1 LQTVFYSIIVYSV
14 EKIFGNIN
22 KRVKDLRKALNMT
35 QVSFSQVI
43 ALSSGYL
50 AGIETEKRRVNN
62 RLIKLICSSFNVNEQ
77 WLRSGEGNMFTIS
90 DDERY
95 IKLVGLFKEL
105 EKKYQDYIFR
115 EIGLLLKMQDDGEE
129 DSEEDSAEDSG
140 EDSEES

>member
-1 LQTVFYSIIVYSV
+1 LQTVFYSVIVYSV
-14 EKIFGNIN
+14 EKIIGNIN
-22 KRVKDLRKALNMT
+22 KRVKDLRKTLNMT

-62 RLIKLICSSFNVNEQ
+62 RLIKLICSSFNVSEQ
-77 WLRSGEGNMFTIS
+77 WLRCGEGNMFTTS
-90 DDERY
+90 DDEQY

-115 EIGLLLKMQDDGEE
+115 EIALLLRMQDGGTE
-129 DSEEDSAEDSG
+129 DSLET
-140 EDSEES
+140 

>member
-1 LQTVFYSIIVYSV
+1 MQTVFYSIIVYSV
-14 EKIFGNIN
+14 EKIIGNIN
-22 KRVKDLRKALNMT
+22 KRIKNLRKTLNMT

-77 WLRSGEGNMFTIS
+77 WLRSGEGNMFTII

-115 EIGLLLKMQDDGEE
+115 EIGLLLKMQDDGA
-129 DSEEDSAEDSG
+129 EDSAEP
-140 EDSEES
+140 

>member
-14 EKIFGNIN
+14 EKIIGNIN
-22 KRVKDLRKALNMT
+22 KRIKNLRKTLNMT

-77 WLRSGEGNMFTIS
+77 WLRSGEGNMFTII

-115 EIGLLLKMQDDGEE
+115 EIGLLLKMQDDGA
-129 DSEEDSAEDSG
+129 EDSAEP
-140 EDSEES
+140 